1 MYLFLF
7 SILVLKGI
15 WLDCNYFKYS
25 INFFM
30 GDGEV
35 EYVSGW
41 FFLEGYLNVLNLD
54 KFCF

>member
-1 MYLFLF
+1 
-7 SILVLKGI
+7 
-15 WLDCNYFKYS
+15 
-25 INFFM
+25 M